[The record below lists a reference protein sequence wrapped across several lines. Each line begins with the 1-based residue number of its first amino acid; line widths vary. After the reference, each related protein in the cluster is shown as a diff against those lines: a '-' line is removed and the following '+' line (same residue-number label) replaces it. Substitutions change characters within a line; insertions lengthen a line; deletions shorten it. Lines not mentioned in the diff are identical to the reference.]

1 MRFLGKIKMFSNAG
15 GVPNYQKTK
24 KQTKHTFEITKLKTI
39 PALSSERPA
48 PNFRLAQGPAHPA
61 SNGKSRRSVST
72 ALSFPWTSAH
82 CFPEQGTMESS
93 SQSVSSAKLNTDIRI
108 PRPPAPRFSESDP
121 PPPRVQQSHFLSSLA
136 RRAQPRGARLLS
148 VIGPQLRVASKRS
161 AFVSRGDRAPIRID
175 V

>member
-24 KQTKHTFEITKLKTI
+24 KQTKHTVEITKLKTI

-61 SNGKSRRSVST
+61 FNGKSRRSGST

-108 PRPPAPRFSESDP
+108 PRPPRPVFP
-121 PPPRVQQSHFLSSLA
+121 NLIPPPRVQQSHFLSSLA